1 MTSVRSLSVMVLLLV
16 FMTVIPLS
24 AEDHNLQPRVA
35 VHHTAHLR
43 SDAELERILA
53 RAAELE
59 LRGARLLIASSDQ
72 LPAAV
77 DGMIDIEQAYAR
89 YEATDP
95 LSVELLLLGNY
106 ELADERLTIRYQLV
120 DVTKQEVLSEVERQG
135 AVDML
140 LDRLITEAVRSLV
153 EDSRDD
159 IDAVRQQRQQAVL
172 AQLEEL
178 NNERRAEQ
186 LGPDST
192 ANRAPDQLGPSV
204 ASTGR
209 LDGRIELNAGGQGI
223 VSVGEFARHLPYGYS
238 AAATLLLWLS
248 DNRMRTGIG
257 LSIGYQN
264 FLSSTDGM
272 GEFIRSFVPVGAEL
286 RFSPWRSD
294 VISTH
299 LFAIAGAAI
308 RIDDGSVA
316 SQRLAAALPYGA
328 GGLGACVSV
337 AGRFG
342 VGAQIGMRSLFHIYR
357 EDPGADPQ
365 VELIPGVLAGVYAYQ
380 LL

>member
-1 MTSVRSLSVMVLLLV
+1 MNWVRSLSVAVVL
-16 FMTVIPLS
+16 FTAVIPLS
-24 AEDHNLQPRVA
+24 AAEHNLHPRVA
-35 VHHTAHLR
+35 VHHTGHLR
-43 SDAELERILA
+43 SDVDLERILA

-59 LRGARLLIASSDQ
+59 LRGAHLLIASSDQ
-72 LPAAV
+72 LPARD
-77 DGMIDIEQAYAR
+77 DGMIDIDQAYAA
-89 YEATDP
+89 YEATDL

-120 DVTKQEVLSEVERQG
+120 DVTKPEVLSEVEREG

-140 LDRLITEAVRSLV
+140 LDRLIAEAVKTLV

-172 AQLEEL
+172 AQREEIDDEL
-178 NNERRAEQ
+178 RAGQ
-186 LGPDST
+186 LGPDG
-192 ANRAPDQLGPSV
+192 NEHRAPDKPGPSV
-204 ASTGR
+204 ASSGR
-209 LDGRIELNAGGQGI
+209 LDGRIELNVGGQAI
-223 VSVGEFARHLPYGYS
+223 VSLGEFARYLPYGYS
-238 AAATLLLWLS
+238 AGGTLLLWLS
-248 DNRMRTGIG
+248 ESRVRTGIG
-257 LSIGYQN
+257 LSVGYQN
-264 FLSSTDGM
+264 FFSSTDGM
-272 GEFIRSFVPVGAEL
+272 AEFIRSFVPVGAEL

-328 GGLGACVSV
+328 GGLSACVSV

-342 VGAQIGMRSLFHIYR
+342 VGAQLGMRSLFHIYR

-365 VELIPGVLAGVYAYQ
+365 VELIPGFLAGIYAYQ
-380 LL
+380 SL